1 VQIGQGVSPAMIAV
15 FQQRVR
21 TRLHEKQMNRVSK
34 NTIYKTVL
42 KNRELGRHKL
52 LTENN
57 FNLLLPRDEQI
68 FDELILML

>member
-1 VQIGQGVSPAMIAV
+1 
-15 FQQRVR
+15 
-21 TRLHEKQMNRVSK
+21 MNRVNKS
-34 NTIYKTVL
+34 TIYKTVL